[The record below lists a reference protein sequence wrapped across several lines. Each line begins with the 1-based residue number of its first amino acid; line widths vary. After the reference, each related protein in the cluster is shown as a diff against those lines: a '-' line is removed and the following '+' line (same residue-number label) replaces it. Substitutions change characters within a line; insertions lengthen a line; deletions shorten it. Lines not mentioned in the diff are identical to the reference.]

1 MVFMPTDRFEWGTFL
16 KSSTAVSLSAI
27 MYSWMYQ
34 IRLIFA
40 KDTESRM
47 CQYLTIKNNC
57 DCVDLIWNFL
67 SWSELKIVYWPVG
80 VTIDDSA

>member
-1 MVFMPTDRFEWGTFL
+1 
-16 KSSTAVSLSAI
+16 
-27 MYSWMYQ
+27 MYQ

-40 KDTESRM
+40 QDTESRM

>member
-27 MYSWMYQ
+27 Q

-40 KDTESRM
+40 QDTESRM

-67 SWSELKIVYWPVG
+67 SWSELRIVY
-80 VTIDDSA
+80 